1 MKRAFS
7 AIITAALLLPL
18 ASCAGT
24 VDEDVATPAEAGA
37 TYTGTVIEIGLE
49 HIVITTDDGE
59 VLVPYSEDTE
69 FSGFA
74 RNMAGMGNA
83 PGQPAGGNAPPDM
96 GGAPADAGNENG
108 FTDLETPPDAAEGEF
123 PSGENDMTPP
133 EGMGEMPAGMD
144 NGDTFEDLDRP
155 EQAASSYEDISLNNT
170 VTVVVGSDGTAETIT
185 LSSVNDAENGMGGE
199 TDGVSPSSEEED
211 SVDEESTITEE

>member
-7 AIITAALLLPL
+7 AIITLALLLSL

-49 HIVITTDDGE
+49 HIVIATDDGE

-69 FSGFA
+69 FAGFA

-83 PGQPAGGNAPPDM
+83 PPDM
-96 GGAPADAGNENG
+96 GGAPTDAGNENG
-108 FTDLETPPDAAEGEF
+108 FTDLEIPSDAAEGEF

-170 VTVVVGSDGTAETIT
+170 VTVVVGSDGTAEMIT

-199 TDGVSPSSEEED
+199 PDGVSPSSEEED
-211 SVDEESTITEE
+211 SVDEESTIIEE